1 MTEDDEQSVEPVA
14 RLSNTQKVG
23 VSVLISIFVVIV
35 GIIVFGRQ
43 HINVGIF
50 AAAGIIVIS
59 FLLSILYLIIRNLLQ
74 KLDEAYGKIK
84 LISITD
90 ELTQLHNI
98 KHFDALFKNELS
110 KAIRH
115 DRDLSCFI
123 LDIDHF
129 KTLIENYGQKFCDV
143 VLLETA
149 DVIKDNSRS
158 TDIVARYASDKFICL
173 LPETD
178 VDSAIILSKRLR
190 ALVEGEPFSYE
201 EVSETIH
208 ITISIGATSC
218 KPSADKNID
227 IYNIINSTNKALD
240 LAKERGGNRVEY
252 LVTNNTQASQSQS

>member
-14 RLSNTQKVG
+14 RLSNAQKVG
-23 VSVLISIFVVIV
+23 VSALISIFVVIV

-59 FLLSILYLIIRNLLQ
+59 FLLSLLYLIIRNLLQ

-90 ELTQLHNI
+90 ELTQLHNK
-98 KHFDALFKNELS
+98 KHFNALFEIELN

-129 KTLIENYGQKFCDV
+129 RAIVKKYGENFCNEI
-143 VLLETA
+143 LLGTA
-149 DVIKDNSRS
+149 EVIKDNLRS

-178 VDSAIILSKRLR
+178 IESVTILTKRLR

-201 EVSETIH
+201 EDSETIH
-208 ITISIGATSC
+208 ITISIGTTSC
-218 KPSADKNID
+218 KPGTYKGID
-227 IYNIINSTNKALD
+227 IYNITNATIKILD
-240 LAKERGGNRVEY
+240 IAKKKGGNRVEY
-252 LVTNNTQASQSQS
+252 LVTSNSQISQQQ